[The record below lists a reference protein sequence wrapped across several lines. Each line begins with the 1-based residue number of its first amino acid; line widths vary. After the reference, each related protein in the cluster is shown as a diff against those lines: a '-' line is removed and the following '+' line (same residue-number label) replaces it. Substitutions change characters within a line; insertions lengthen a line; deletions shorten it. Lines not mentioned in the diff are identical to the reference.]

1 MWKKNKRKKQVSEHT
16 KQSRRDLQFI
26 YDTQPKGG
34 LSTAHEYFIRMGDS
48 YNTCVHVIDRPT
60 IFTDNWVKQ
69 LVSPNTTLIVDYY
82 TPEER
87 NYKQEISDSI
97 SEISSQK
104 RRAQTTSEYDEL
116 AAEEQISREWSLS
129 LSQTGEQM
137 KQVHLRIF
145 VYDATEEGLERRV
158 NDILQTIGSEGYTGT
173 VFMDENDDEYRSMFL
188 PINEQ
193 ERLSNARQSLP
204 LPGEVMGLSFS
215 HNQTALNDRRGRYY
229 GTTFTGGTV
238 YIDFSKKQAKER
250 TIMLFFLETWEQGN
264 LLR

>member
-1 MWKKNKRKKQVSEHT
+1 MWKKSKREKQVSEHT

-34 LSTAHEYFIRMGDS
+34 VSTAHEFFIRMGDS

-60 IFTDNWVKQ
+60 IFTDTWIKQ
-69 LVSPNTTLIVDYY
+69 LVSPNTTLIADYY
-82 TPEER
+82 TPEYK
-87 NYKQEISDSI
+87 NYKKKFQILLV
-97 SEISSQK
+97 K
-104 RRAQTTSEYDEL
+104 FLLKKRAQTMTEFDEL
-116 AAEEQISREWSLS
+116 DTEEQISRQWSLA
-129 LSQTGEQM
+129 LSQTGEQI

-188 PINEQ
+188 PIDEQ
-193 ERLSNARQSLP
+193 ERLSNARESLP
-204 LPGEVMGLSFS
+204 LPGEVMGLGFS